1 MVCKLYICDIGAIQT
16 KVNDHCLDIAA
27 ALNDEQCLTLHLTT
41 GVSEYLKNLFWQKFS
56 MKLMSP
62 SMNASI

>member
-27 ALNDEQCLTLHLTT
+27 ALNDEQCLTLHLNSGESGKKT
-41 GVSEYLKNLFWQKFS
+41 SESFDEC
-56 MKLMSP
+56 
-62 SMNASI
+62 